1 MCRFYTE
8 SEIVILKI
16 NSLQQSS
23 YCGMCVI
30 ASPSIFSQEFI
41 LEEKQEGKTHY
52 ISCEIHRQTLCLMIA
67 EVFVFVH
74 ICADVPNCLRV
85 PSDTLGYVHI

>member
-1 MCRFYTE
+1 MCRFYSE
-8 SEIVILKI
+8 SEIVVLKI

-30 ASPSIFSQEFI
+30 AYPGIFSQEFI

-52 ISCEIHRQTLCLMIA
+52 ISCEIHRQTLCLVIA

-74 ICADVPNCLRV
+74 ICADVPNFLRV
-85 PSDTLGYVHI
+85 PNDKWGYVHI